1 MPIPSRWLCLS
12 LMSLGLSGC
21 DTGTHT
27 RLLFALNPS
36 FLQGDSVSV
45 PASGVR
51 AMTDPVTLPD
61 LTSDD
66 GLRFQ
71 LEGAAINVRD
81 VRLALGG
88 GLRCED
94 VKEDLQDGAGCVP
107 SEDGPDTV
115 TLAGPFSFFLPDGE
129 PSQGG
134 KEVRIPPA
142 KYQRVDFVLAEGGL
156 RAYPRLYQGSNAW
169 AMNLT
174 LPEGTALGF
183 EVPQPLTVAPGGSLR
198 VTFRQA
204 TWLKGLPLG
213 ACFQSGDL
221 PRTDSELLLDAS
233 SGECQG
239 AGDRVREAL
248 RTQGNLS
255 ALPF

>member
-1 MPIPSRWLCLS
+1 
-12 LMSLGLSGC
+12 
-21 DTGTHT
+21 
-27 RLLFALNPS
+27 
-36 FLQGDSVSV
+36 
-45 PASGVR
+45 
-51 AMTDPVTLPD
+51 MTDPVTLPD

-71 LEGAAINVRD
+71 LTGAGVTVKDI
-81 VRLALGG
+81 RLELGG

-94 VKEDLQDGAGCVP
+94 VSEELQEGTGCVS

-115 TLAGPFSFFLPDGE
+115 TLAGPFNFYLPDGE
-129 PSQGG
+129 PSEGG
-134 KEVRIPPA
+134 KEPRIPPG
-142 KYQRVDFVLAEGGL
+142 KYRRVDFVLGEGGL
-156 RAYPRLYQGSNAW
+156 RAYPRLYRGSNDW
-169 AMNLT
+169 VMNLT

-183 EVPQPLTVAPGGSLR
+183 EVPYPLTVAEGGSLR

-221 PRTDSELLLDAS
+221 PRTDSELLLDAA

-248 RTQGNLS
+248 RTQVGLS

>member
-1 MPIPSRWLCLS
+1 MSSNWLCLS

-21 DTGTHT
+21 DTGPHT

-36 FLQGDSVSV
+36 FLQGDSLSV

-71 LEGAAINVRD
+71 LAGAGVTVKDI
-81 VRLALGG
+81 RLELGG

-94 VKEDLQDGAGCVP
+94 VSEELQEGTGCVS

-129 PSQGG
+129 PSEGW
-134 KEVRIPPA
+134 KEPRIPTG
-142 KYQRVDFVLAEGGL
+142 KYRRVDFVLGEGGL
-156 RAYPRLYQGSNAW
+156 RAYPRLQQGSIDL

-183 EVPQPLTVAPGGSLR
+183 EVPYPLTVAEGGSLR

-204 TWLKGLPLG
+204 TWLKGLPLR

-221 PRTDSELLLDAS
+221 PRTDSELLLDAA

-248 RTQGNLS
+248 RTQVGLS